1 MHQAAIAE
9 LDVQLKDLQDE
20 NAAHRLAATA
30 AQDLYKERISGQR
43 SRYLELCSGFANLL
57 LLVTSGHQT
66 SPSPTCTH
74 PHVHS
79 LTPTPT
85 PTRHDL
91 PTASV
96 TLDFLHRTL
105 PRQVIWRVS
114 LTSRPASSSASTAT
128 TSRTRHFRTG
138 PNPCSQGQRTSCQRP
153 PSTITSF
160 SHMRSAR
167 RVDPHGFFVTTCKP
181 TLPHK

>member
-1 MHQAAIAE
+1 MLHTGWRQPLRRTFTKSASPASGS
-9 LDVQLKDLQDE
+9 
-20 NAAHRLAATA
+20 ATSSSA
-30 AQDLYKERISGQR
+30 
-43 SRYLELCSGFANLL
+43 
-57 LLVTSGHQT
+57 
-66 SPSPTCTH
+66 P
-74 PHVHS
+74 
-79 LTPTPT
+79 
-85 PTRHDL
+85 DL
-91 PTASV
+91 PSCYWSRQAIKPVHPRHARTRTSTPSRPPPPPPVMTGLPASV
-96 TLDFLHRTL
+96 TLDFLPRTL
-105 PRQVIWRVS
+105 PRQVLWRIS

-167 RVDPHGFFVTTCKP
+167 RVDPHGFFVTSCKP